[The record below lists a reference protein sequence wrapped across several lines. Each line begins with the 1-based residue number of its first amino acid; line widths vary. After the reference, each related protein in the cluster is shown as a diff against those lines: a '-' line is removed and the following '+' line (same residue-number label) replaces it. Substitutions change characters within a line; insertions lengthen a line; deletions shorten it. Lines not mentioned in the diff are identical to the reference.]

1 MNNEYAHPNVLH
13 QRNAAEQSAAEDEK
27 RSINALSLFISKF
40 LFKHRIC
47 HSSWNIPF
55 FNCLANFLLIQF
67 P

>member
-55 FNCLANFLLIQF
+55 F
-67 P
+67 